1 MTYNTPY
8 GNEPQPDYGAQ
19 QQPYDAGQQGQD
31 AYAQPQQ
38 TYDAWQYPQMQPPMS
53 YTQPVQPQ
61 PNPYTQPQQTNQYAQ
76 QPQVYYQQSQPTPYA
91 QQYTQPQTP
100 YATQP
105 RQSGDTGSV
114 GWGILGFFVPLVG
127 LILWLVWKDTK
138 PKNAK
143 SAGIGALIGVGICVL
158 WWLICILL
166 VGAGAGS
173 MYYN

>member
-8 GNEPQPDYGAQ
+8 GNEPQQDYGTPPQ
-19 QQPYDAGQQGQD
+19 SYDAGQQGQD

-38 TYDAWQYPQMQPPMS
+38 PYDAWQYPQTQTQPPMS

-61 PNPYTQPQQTNQYAQ
+61 QPNQYAQ
-76 QPQVYYQQSQPTPYA
+76 QPQAYYQQPQPTLYA
-91 QQYTQPQTP
+91 QQYTQPQTQ

-105 RQSGDTGSV
+105 QQSDDTGSV
-114 GWGILGFFVPLVG
+114 GWGILGFFIPLVG

-173 MYYN
+173 MYYYN